1 MGHKK
6 ILIVD
11 NDAGRRQQITTVLTF
26 VGEKFEHCSQ
36 EQAPRYLSDVSGYL
50 TIILTGNVT
59 QECANLILANPTIPF
74 ILHDVVDAN
83 TLSGHVNIIGALKTP
98 LNYEQLTELVHHC
111 HHYHNQLPRVE
122 KSLTKSP
129 LFRSLVGTSKTMA
142 EVRFLIEQVAKTPAS
157 VLILGESGT
166 GKEVVAR
173 NIHNLSDRNKGTFVP
188 VNCGAIPA
196 ELLESELFGHE
207 KGAFTGAIS
216 SRKGRFELAEG
227 GTLFLDEIGDM
238 PQPMQVKL
246 LRVLQERTFERIGG
260 SKSIKANVRVIAA
273 THQNL
278 EKMISEGGFR
288 EDLFYRLNVFPIETP
303 ALRQRKEDIPL
314 LLRELLTRFKHDQGK
329 TVRFT
334 ENAIA
339 SLMEDNW
346 AGNVRELSNLVER
359 MLIMYSDQIVDVAE
373 LPIKYQ
379 HIEVEA
385 YNPDYPE
392 ELKEQDV
399 INNLFSGTNNQEDK
413 ASRQPIETNM
423 SSASALSSEPITSD
437 NTQDSILPSDGL
449 NLKDHLAD
457 LEISL
462 IKQSLCKH
470 DYVVARAAETLG
482 MRRTTLVEKMR
493 KYDLQKPME

>member
-1 MGHKK
+1 
-6 ILIVD
+6 
-11 NDAGRRQQITTVLTF
+11 
-26 VGEKFEHCSQ
+26 
-36 EQAPRYLSDVSGYL
+36 
-50 TIILTGNVT
+50 
-59 QECANLILANPTIPF
+59 
-74 ILHDVVDAN
+74 
-83 TLSGHVNIIGALKTP
+83 
-98 LNYEQLTELVHHC
+98 
-111 HHYHNQLPRVE
+111 
-122 KSLTKSP
+122 
-129 LFRSLVGTSKTMA
+129 
-142 EVRFLIEQVAKTPAS
+142 
-157 VLILGESGT
+157 
-166 GKEVVAR
+166 
-173 NIHNLSDRNKGTFVP
+173 
-188 VNCGAIPA
+188 
-196 ELLESELFGHE
+196 
-207 KGAFTGAIS
+207 
-216 SRKGRFELAEG
+216 
-227 GTLFLDEIGDM
+227 
-238 PQPMQVKL
+238 MQVKL

-278 EKMISEGGFR
+278 EKMISEGGLR

-399 INNLFSGTNNQEDK
+399 INNLFSGTHNQEDK
-413 ASRQPIETNM
+413 ASTQSIETNM
-423 SSASALSSEPITSD
+423 PSESVLSSEAITSD
-437 NTQDSILPSDGL
+437 NTQDGILPSNGL

-470 DYVVARAAETLG
+470 DFVVARAAETLG

-493 KYDLQKPME
+493 KYDLQKPIE